1 MKNLIKS
8 IYLFLT
14 ILIFFLLLN
23 TPTYTQETSPPPKQT
38 KVYKLAFNGNEY
50 FTDDQLQNMLI
61 LKFDAVF
68 SEDQLDLDLQNIVK
82 NYQNEGYLNCK
93 ISKVEEEYNYD
104 SSRVSISA
112 QITEGKQVEIGKIIF
127 EGNKTFSS
135 DKLLQLMYTKKGKVL
150 EASAL
155 NQDIE
160 QILNL
165 YENKG
170 YSFAD
175 ISIKDISTYQDNGM
189 QKLSITIKVA
199 ENERIKIDKVVTEG
213 NTTTKENVILR
224 EIRLGDNK
232 YVSKENLLDIRQH
245 LENLGF
251 FESVDEPKIYKYKT
265 STVLLLKLTEGNTNT
280 FDGIIGYV
288 PPTPN
293 EESGYFTGLVN
304 LSLRNLFGTGRR
316 LDARWQKEIRSTQEL
331 ELKYQEPWLFGYPL
345 NANAGFLQRIQDSTY
360 VKRTVDFKA
369 DALISKSI
377 TTSAIGHIERVIPT
391 ITNTQYQLYS
401 IFDSRLLSAG
411 LEIKLDTRDYVYNPT
426 KGILYRAQYSV
437 GQKKVYN
444 TASFPGFD
452 IPPNFTVQKIL
463 SDFDFYH
470 SFFNRQTLLI
480 SLHGGEVQSPQLED
494 ADYLRIGGNTTI
506 RGYREEQFLASLAGW
521 ANIELRYSL
530 SRKSFAS
537 IFYDAGYYKKPF
549 DDITQS
555 SEQKGF
561 IAGAGIGL
569 RIDTSLGIFGIS
581 YAISKGSSILDGIV
595 HFGLINDF

>member
-1 MKNLIKS
+1 MKNKINSTYFIFAALVLIILFKTS
-8 IYLFLT
+8 IYS
-14 ILIFFLLLN
+14 
-23 TPTYTQETSPPPKQT
+23 QENSPPSKQT
-38 KVYKLAFNGNEY
+38 KVSKLNFNGNDF

-61 LKFDAVF
+61 LIPGVEFT
-68 SEDQLDLDLQNIVK
+68 EEQLDLDLKNIIK

-93 ISKVEEEYNYD
+93 ITKVGKEYNYD
-104 SSRVSISA
+104 SSQVNISA
-112 QITEGKQVEIGKIIF
+112 QITEGNQVEIGKIIF
-127 EGNKTFSS
+127 QGNKTFSS
-135 DKLLQLMYTKKGKVL
+135 DHLQQIMYTKKGKVL
-150 EASAL
+150 DASVL

-165 YENKG
+165 YEIKG

-175 ISIKDISTYQDNGM
+175 ISIKDISIYLDNGI
-189 QKLSITIKVA
+189 QKLSITIKIA
-199 ENERIKIDKVVTEG
+199 ENERIKIDKVVIEG

-224 EIRLGDNK
+224 EIRLGDNR
-232 YVSKENLLDIRQH
+232 YVSKENLLDIREH
-245 LENLGF
+245 LENLGY
-251 FESVDEPKIYKYKT
+251 FETVDEPKIYKYKT
-265 STVLLLKLTEGNTNT
+265 STVLQLKLTEGNTNT

-288 PPTPN
+288 PPSPN

-316 LDARWQKEIRSTQEL
+316 IDARWQKEIRSTQEL
-331 ELKYQEPWLFGYPL
+331 ELKYLEPWVLGYPV

-360 VKRTVDFKA
+360 IKRSVDFKA
-369 DALISKSI
+369 DALISKSF
-377 TTSAIGHIERVIPT
+377 TASAIAHIERVIPT

-444 TASFPGFD
+444 TASFPGFN
-452 IPPNFTVQKIL
+452 IPADFTVQKGL
-463 SDFDFYH
+463 LDFDFYH
-470 SFFNRQTLLI
+470 SFFNRQSLLI

-494 ADYLRIGGNTTI
+494 ADYLRIGGNSTI
-506 RGYREEQFLASLAGW
+506 RGYREEQFLASAAGW

-537 IFYDAGYYKKPF
+537 FFYDAGYYKKPF

-555 SEQKGF
+555 PQQKGF
-561 IAGAGIGL
+561 IAGSGIGL